1 MKAEINIEEIIKKVN
16 ETKSTE
22 GAQDLVNQII
32 SFRTTYKS
40 NGIIMSKSSYEITIK
55 KIDTLLARHT
65 TNNTIDK
72 TIDSFTGK
80 DKVNFG
86 KFDKLKRDF
95 LNILS
100 EVQKQFNR
108 LQK

>member
-32 SFRTTYKS
+32 SFKNTYKN
-40 NGIIMSKSSYEITIK
+40 NGIIMSKSSYELTIR

-65 TNNTIDK
+65 TNNIIDK
-72 TIDSFTGK
+72 TTDSFTGK

-86 KFDKLKRDF
+86 KFDKLKREF
-95 LNILS
+95 LSILS
-100 EVQKQFNR
+100 EVQSQFDR